1 VSAISRSLLPETA
14 EVSAAGVLSVGGV
27 EVAKLAAEFG
37 TPLYVYDERHLRSR
51 CRQAVAEFG
60 GGRVVYAAKAFLCG
74 AMARLAHE
82 EGLLLD
88 VATGGELHAVLSAG
102 VPASVCTV
110 HGNNK
115 SDDELRQAVTAG
127 VLHIVVDSFDELDR
141 LDRLHAS
148 GLPVPDV
155 HLRITPG
162 VHAHTHEY
170 VSTGQDDSKFGFNLA
185 NGDAHTAIA
194 RARSASSVNLV
205 GLHCHIGSNVMSAA
219 LFEKASRVM
228 VDLFAGTGLPELTL
242 GGGLGVAY
250 TSDETAPTMGEWG
263 SAIRAATAGLPEGTV
278 VRVEPGR
285 SIVATAGMTVY
296 SVGTVKSI
304 PGVREYVAV
313 DGGMSDNLRP
323 MLYGSGY
330 EAFDPARTD
339 APRPV
344 RARVVGK
351 HCESGDVLIEN
362 AELPDGVRPGDLL
375 VTPVTGAYGHSMANN
390 YNRVPRP
397 AVVFVADGAARVVVR
412 RETFEDLVRLDT

>member
-1 VSAISRSLLPETA
+1 MSAISRSLLPETA

-27 EVAKLAAEFG
+27 EVAQLAAEFG

-60 GGRVVYAAKAFLCG
+60 AGRVVYAAKAFLCG
-74 AMARLAHE
+74 AMARLVHE

-170 VSTGQDDSKFGFNLA
+170 VSTGQDDSKVGFNRA

-205 GLHCHIGSNVMSAA
+205 GLH
-219 LFEKASRVM
+219 
-228 VDLFAGTGLPELTL
+228 
-242 GGGLGVAY
+242 
-250 TSDETAPTMGEWG
+250 
-263 SAIRAATAGLPEGTV
+263 
-278 VRVEPGR
+278 
-285 SIVATAGMTVY
+285 
-296 SVGTVKSI
+296 
-304 PGVREYVAV
+304 
-313 DGGMSDNLRP
+313 
-323 MLYGSGY
+323 
-330 EAFDPARTD
+330 
-339 APRPV
+339 
-344 RARVVGK
+344 
-351 HCESGDVLIEN
+351 
-362 AELPDGVRPGDLL
+362 
-375 VTPVTGAYGHSMANN
+375 
-390 YNRVPRP
+390 
-397 AVVFVADGAARVVVR
+397 
-412 RETFEDLVRLDT
+412 